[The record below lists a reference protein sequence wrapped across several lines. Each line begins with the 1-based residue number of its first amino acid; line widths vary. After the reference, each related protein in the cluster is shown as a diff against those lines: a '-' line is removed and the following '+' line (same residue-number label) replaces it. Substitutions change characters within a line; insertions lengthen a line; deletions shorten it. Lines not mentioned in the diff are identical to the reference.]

1 MGRVDLRIRLK
12 LPQEVIQD
20 DLAAVV
26 QLGEIFFYTA
36 QLCLFACSF
45 TYLSYSP
52 YPTTNFETTNQN
64 FHNMLSSLTNWR
76 QL

>member
-1 MGRVDLRIRLK
+1 MKNYVMGRVDLRIHLK

-26 QLGEIFFYTA
+26 QLGEIFFKTA

-45 TYLSYSP
+45 TYR
-52 YPTTNFETTNQN
+52 
-64 FHNMLSSLTNWR
+64 MLAIISRS
-76 QL
+76 